1 MEFGSMAPVNR
12 GEAPSSTRPAVQMS
26 GFDLLPVDGGGGE
39 PIHLPPGETVLGR
52 GPLLGVSD
60 KRVSRLH
67 GLLENLNGRLRLKP
81 THLNPC
87 FVQSLLSDDPRPLQ
101 RDVWFPLQDGD
112 LFSLMPGQFIY
123 RVVAV
128 GGGDRTPRNS
138 QMFEEKEEEERIVS
152 PEPDVEPPPAV
163 GQTFPQEES
172 TPTAPS
178 EQQEVD
184 KRSLTKVDSAQPKEE
199 EDKQNVISPS
209 VTRTRVLPA
218 WMMAAASASQS
229 ASSSYIPKV
238 VKRSKGP
245 STSTK
250 GPSTST
256 KGPSTSTK
264 AAKQATPTKTSS
276 PEEELSEEEMP
287 KKRRR
292 KMSDEEQEATQSK
305 TDVPSEQPS
314 GRLQSESN
322 RSGISDESDGF
333 PMEED
338 EEERGAGTSAAN
350 TDTQTSQIS
359 QSENEEKKMKNG
371 RQQTKRADARLR
383 TPCPYGKNCY
393 RKNPMHF
400 QESSHPGDTDYE
412 EEEED
417 ETQEE
422 DLPECP
428 FGTDCYRKNPL
439 HRKEYKHTKKPAR
452 STRTVHKKVGG
463 GDDDDDDDQ
472 EDEYDDSFIDD
483 DSEDAGDDSD
493 YKPPV
498 SDDSGKEDIKELQK
512 EAKTFMKTRK

>member
-1 MEFGSMAPVNR
+1 
-12 GEAPSSTRPAVQMS
+12 MS

-138 QMFEEKEEEERIVS
+138 QILFLR
-152 PEPDVEPPPAV
+152 
-163 GQTFPQEES
+163 ES

-229 ASSSYIPKV
+229 ASSSYIPKG
-238 VKRSKGP
+238 KQTLIDFFSASITASIRS
-245 STSTK
+245 
-250 GPSTST
+250 
-256 KGPSTSTK
+256 
-264 AAKQATPTKTSS
+264 A
-276 PEEELSEEEMP
+276 LHL
-287 KKRRR
+287 KRRVFLG
-292 KMSDEEQEATQSK
+292 KSK

-322 RSGISDESDGF
+322 RSGISDD
-333 PMEED
+333 
-338 EEERGAGTSAAN
+338 
-350 TDTQTSQIS
+350 

-463 GDDDDDDDQ
+463 GDDDDDDDDQ

>member
-1 MEFGSMAPVNR
+1 
-12 GEAPSSTRPAVQMS
+12 MS

-67 GLLENLNGRLRLKP
+67 GLLENLNGQLRLKP

-101 RDVWFPLQDGD
+101 RD
-112 LFSLMPGQFIY
+112 
-123 RVVAV
+123 
-128 GGGDRTPRNS
+128 GGGRGRRRPHS
-138 QMFEEKEEEERIVS
+138 QEQS
-152 PEPDVEPPPAV
+152 DSL
-163 GQTFPQEES
+163 PQEES
-172 TPTAPS
+172 TPAAPS
-178 EQQEVD
+178 EQQEAD
-184 KRSLTKVDSAQPKEE
+184 KRSLTKGDSAQPKEE
-199 EDKQNVISPS
+199 EDKQNVVSPS

-218 WMMAAASASQS
+218 WMMAAAAAASQS
-229 ASSSYIPKV
+229 APSSSSYIPKAL
-238 VKRSKGP
+238 KRGKGP

-250 GPSTST
+250 GSSSST
-256 KGPSTSTK
+256 KGPSTSSEGPSSSTK
-264 AAKQATPTKTSS
+264 GPSSSTKGPSSSTKGSSSSTKPAKQATPTKTPSS
-276 PEEELSEEEMP
+276 EEELSEEEMP

-322 RSGISDESDGF
+322 RSGISDESNGF

-338 EEERGAGTSAAN
+338 EEEGGAGTSAAN
-350 TDTQTSQIS
+350 TETQTSKIS
-359 QSENEEKKMKNG
+359 QSEDEEKKIKNG

-412 EEEED
+412 EEEEEEED

-422 DLPECP
+422 DLPECS
-428 FGTDCYRKNPL
+428 FGTDCYR
-439 HRKEYKHTKKPAR
+439 
-452 STRTVHKKVGG
+452 
-463 GDDDDDDDQ
+463 
-472 EDEYDDSFIDD
+472 
-483 DSEDAGDDSD
+483 
-493 YKPPV
+493 
-498 SDDSGKEDIKELQK
+498 
-512 EAKTFMKTRK
+512 

>member
-1 MEFGSMAPVNR
+1 MCYQPVAPVNR

-112 LFSLMPGQFIY
+112 LFSLMP
-123 RVVAV
+123 
-128 GGGDRTPRNS
+128 
-138 QMFEEKEEEERIVS
+138 EEEEEEERIVS

-178 EQQEVD
+178 EQQEAD

-209 VTRTRVLPA
+209 VTRTR
-218 WMMAAASASQS
+218 
-229 ASSSYIPKV
+229 
-238 VKRSKGP
+238 RSKGPSTSTKGPSTSTKGPSTNTKGPSTSTKGPSTSTKGP

-264 AAKQATPTKTSS
+264 AAEQATPTKTSS

-333 PMEED
+333 PMEEE
-338 EEERGAGTSAAN
+338 EEERGAGTSAA
-350 TDTQTSQIS
+350 TPTHRR
-359 QSENEEKKMKNG
+359 NEEKKMKNG

-383 TPCPYGKNCY
+383 TPCPYGK
-393 RKNPMHF
+393 
-400 QESSHPGDTDYE
+400 
-412 EEEED
+412 
-417 ETQEE
+417 
-422 DLPECP
+422 L
-428 FGTDCYRKNPL
+428 
-439 HRKEYKHTKKPAR
+439 
-452 STRTVHKKVGG
+452 
-463 GDDDDDDDQ
+463 
-472 EDEYDDSFIDD
+472 
-483 DSEDAGDDSD
+483 
-493 YKPPV
+493 
-498 SDDSGKEDIKELQK
+498 LQ
-512 EAKTFMKTRK
+512 